1 MAQDMFNL
9 NKCCLNISIAAK
21 LEPVLILEMI
31 LVNIRASYMPFS
43 ENTGLYFP
51 YSILMSGLGTL
62 FAIVGWVMAFVMYY
76 TTRNQ
81 GSQNPYLR
89 MEEMRY

>member
-31 LVNIRASYMPFS
+31 LVNIRASYMPLLGEHRIVFS
-43 ENTGLYFP
+43 VLNSNEWTRYVICHSWLGDGLCYV
-51 YSILMSGLGTL
+51 LHDT
-62 FAIVGWVMAFVMYY
+62 
-76 TTRNQ
+76 
-81 GSQNPYLR
+81 
-89 MEEMRY
+89 